1 MSLSGSYD
9 HLFSAHELSALHA
22 RYAERNAGTNSKPR
36 AAAAGAGAM
45 PAVNA
50 NEEFCSIV
58 QLTIDR
64 VRLLMAA
71 EVDCVADKAGGG
83 GGGAPAAVGY
93 VELKTSKALGSARDV
108 ETFERHKLLKFW
120 LQSFLAGVPSVI
132 VGFRDEAGVVK
143 ELKTY
148 ETKTIHRLVRGEGR
162 DYWNP
167 TACFNFGKTVL
178 DFLLE
183 QLDAHAAKG
192 GTARRFVMRFEPE
205 QAAVLI
211 CVDDSAQATV
221 DAPVASEHP
230 AAKRQRSE

>member
-1 MSLSGSYD
+1 M
-9 HLFSAHELSALHA
+9 
-22 RYAERNAGTNSKPR
+22 
-36 AAAAGAGAM
+36 
-45 PAVNA
+45 
-50 NEEFCSIV
+50 

-93 VELKTSKALGSARDV
+93 VELKTSKAFASARDV

-167 TACFNFGKTVL
+167 TACFNFGKLVL

-183 QLDAHAAKG
+183 QLTAYAAKG
-192 GTARRFVMRFEPE
+192 GTAKRFVMRFDPE
-205 QAAVLI
+205 QAAVQI
-211 CVDDSAQATV
+211 RVDDSAQKA
-221 DAPVASEHP
+221 DDEQP
-230 AAKRQRSE
+230 AAKRQRAE